1 MEDRLLAEKRR
12 RVVDTVAPEMVNEY
26 TEEQIKEIHEK
37 YSRIIKTMHT
47 HGVMTDTKLIND
59 AFQFAMEK
67 HKGVLRKDKVPYIL
81 HPIAVAQILAD
92 LGFES
97 DLVAAALLH
106 DVVEDC
112 DVTVEYLMERYGK
125 VVADTVDALSAVN
138 VITSSD
144 PEMEKKDVDV
154 LSDVKLLNEIEK
166 NPKAIYVKIA
176 DRMHNLTTIGVF
188 PYAKQRA
195 KAQHTRE
202 ILIPLA
208 RKMGI
213 YRLIYELEDLCFGIE
228 NPECYKNV
236 KEKYEQLLWKNR
248 YGVKEVQDYL
258 TTIFFGNSIIDGIRK
273 EDSLSKFIL
282 SCGYRKRYIESIFRN
297 VTSQVSNILTDL
309 EKNICKEKVELY
321 DIYFI
326 VKDEC
331 VFTAIDVFFYFYQE
345 LLDGQYRITVT
356 GIKRNAEDT
365 RSYFVL
371 EDCYNNKYRLFI
383 EKESDYLNKMNGV
396 ILGGELGVKKLTK
409 IDTAEPGESFKS
421 FINVYRKDGTMVQI
435 EEGATVL
442 DFAFAIHPEI
452 GICARYALIN
462 RKQEQIPLYA
472 KLNEGDLIE
481 IVHDSHKENPELDTP
496 HATIRWFEYVRT
508 REATRALS
516 RYLEKHVESAK
527 PLIQVHDS
535 TGNTYEIETGSTV
548 LDFAFLLEN
557 ENGLHF
563 KAAYVNK
570 SKNKARID
578 KMLGYDDVVKVIFDN
593 DDTATPKFEWL
604 NIVKTKKAK
613 DILLEYFNS
622 ILKAK

>member
-1 MEDRLLAEKRR
+1 MEDRLLALKKTKN
-12 RVVDTVAPEMVNEY
+12 VNTAAPEMVEEY

-37 YSRIIKTMHT
+37 YSRIIKTMYA
-47 HGVMTDTKLIND
+47 HGVMADTKLLND

-67 HKGVLRKDKVPYIL
+67 HKGALRKNKEPYIL

-112 DVTVEYLMERYGK
+112 DVTVEYLTERFGK
-125 VVADTVDALSAVN
+125 NVADTVDALSAVN
-138 VITSSD
+138 VITSAD

-176 DRMHNLTTIGVF
+176 DRMHNLTTIGAF

-208 RKMGI
+208 RKMGV

-228 NPECYKNV
+228 NPECYRAV
-236 KEKYEQLLWKNR
+236 KEKYGQLLWENR

-258 TTIFFGNSIIDGIRK
+258 TMIFFGDSLDSVRK
-273 EDSLSKFIL
+273 SDSLSKFIL
-282 SCGYRKRYIESIFRN
+282 SCGYRKRYMESIFRN

-331 VFTAIDVFFYFYQE
+331 AFTAVDVFFHFYQE
-345 LLDGQYRITVT
+345 LLNGSYRITVT
-356 GIKRNAEDT
+356 EIKRNAEDT

-371 EDCYNNKYRLFI
+371 VDCYNNRYRLFV

-396 ILGGELGVKKLTK
+396 ILGGDLGLKKLGK
-409 IDTAEPGESFKS
+409 IDTAEPGESFKP

-435 EEGATVL
+435 EEGATIL

-452 GICARYALIN
+452 GICARYALVN
-462 RKQEQIPLYA
+462 KKQEQIPLYA
-472 KLNEGDLIE
+472 KLNEGDLVE
-481 IVHDSHKENPELDTP
+481 IVHDSHKDNPELNIP

-527 PLIQVHDS
+527 PLIQVHDAE
-535 TGNTYEIETGSTV
+535 GNTYEIETGSTV
-548 LDFAFLLEN
+548 LDFAFLLGN
-557 ENGLHF
+557 ETGLHF

-570 SKNKARID
+570 SKNKTRID
-578 KMLGYDDVVKVIFDN
+578 KMLGYDDVVKIISDAS
-593 DDTATPKFEWL
+593 DTATPKFEWL
-604 NIVKTKKAK
+604 NIVKTQKAK
-613 DILLEYFNS
+613 DALLEYFNS
-622 ILKAK
+622 VLKTK

>member
-1 MEDRLLAEKRR
+1 MDDKELELKKKS
-12 RVVDTVAPEMVNEY
+12 VVASVTPETINEY
-26 TEEQIKEIHEK
+26 TEAQIKEIHEK
-37 YSRIIKTMHT
+37 YSEIIKTMYA
-47 HGVMTDTKLIND
+47 HGIMADTKLIND

-67 HKGVLRKDKVPYIL
+67 HKGALRKNKEPYIL
-81 HPIAVAQILAD
+81 HPIAVARILAD

-112 DVTVEYLMERYGK
+112 GVTVEYLMERYGK
-125 VVADTVDALSAVN
+125 IVADTVDALSAVN

-176 DRMHNLTTIGVF
+176 DRIHNLTTINAF

-195 KAQHTRE
+195 KAQHTRD

-208 RKMGI
+208 RKMGV
-213 YRLIYELEDLCFGIE
+213 YRLIYELEDLCFEIE
-228 NPECYKNV
+228 NPECYKAV
-236 KEKYEQLLWKNR
+236 KEEYEQLLWENR
-248 YGVKEVQDYL
+248 YGVKEVQNYL
-258 TTIFFGNSIIDGIRK
+258 TSIFYGKAVDGIYK
-273 EDSLSKFIL
+273 EESLSKFIL

-297 VTSQVSNILTDL
+297 VTSQVPNILTDL
-309 EKNICKEKVELY
+309 GKSICKEKIELY

-331 VFTAIDVFFYFYQE
+331 VLTAIDVFFHFYQE
-345 LLDGQYRITVT
+345 ILDGLYHITIT

-371 EDCYNNKYRLFI
+371 EDCYNNKYRLFV

-396 ILGGELGVKKLTK
+396 ILNGELGFEKFTK
-409 IDTAEPGESFKS
+409 IDTAEPGESFKP

-435 EEGATVL
+435 EEGATIL

-452 GICARYALIN
+452 GICARYALLN
-462 RKQEQIPLYA
+462 KKQEQIPLYA
-472 KLNEGDLIE
+472 KLNEGDLVE
-481 IVHDSHKENPELDTP
+481 IVHDSHKENPELNLP
-496 HATIRWFEYVRT
+496 HATIRWFEYIRT

-535 TGNTYEIETGSTV
+535 DGNTYEIETGSTV
-548 LDFAFLLEN
+548 LDFAFLLGDKK
-557 ENGLHF
+557 GLHF
-563 KAAYVNK
+563 KSAYVNK
-570 SKNKARID
+570 SKNKTRVD
-578 KMLGYDDVVKVIFDN
+578 KMLGYDDVVKIIFVEN
-593 DDTATPKFEWL
+593 DESTPKFEWL
-604 NIVKTKKAK
+604 NIVKTQKAK
-613 DILLEYFNS
+613 DVLLEYFNTLLN
-622 ILKAK
+622 LK

>member
-1 MEDRLLAEKRR
+1 MEDRLLAEKKT
-12 RVVDTVAPEMVNEY
+12 RVVDTIAPETVNEY

-37 YSRIIKTMHT
+37 YGRIIKTMLA
-47 HGVMTDTKLIND
+47 HGVMADTKLIND

-67 HKGVLRKDKVPYIL
+67 HKGALRKDKVPYIL

-154 LSDVKLLNEIEK
+154 LSDVKMLNEIEK

-208 RKMGI
+208 RKMGV

-236 KEKYEQLLWKNR
+236 KEKYEQLLWENR

-258 TTIFFGNSIIDGIRK
+258 TTIFFGSSIDGIHE

-309 EKNICKEKVELY
+309 EKNICKEKIELY

-331 VFTAIDVFFYFYQE
+331 VFTAIDVFFHFYQE
-345 LLDGQYRITVT
+345 LLDGQYRITIT
-356 GIKRNAEDT
+356 EIKRNAEDT

-371 EDCYNNKYRLFI
+371 EDCYNNKYRLFV
-383 EKESDYLNKMNGV
+383 EKESDYLNQMNGV
-396 ILGGELGVKKLTK
+396 ILGGELDVKKLTK

-462 RKQEQIPLYA
+462 KKQEQIPLYA
-472 KLNEGDLIE
+472 KLNEGDLVE
-481 IVHDSHKENPELDTP
+481 IVHDSHKENPELNAP

-527 PLIQVHDS
+527 PLIQVHDPD
-535 TGNTYEIETGSTV
+535 GNTYEIETGSTV

-578 KMLGYDDVVKVIFDN
+578 KMLGYDDVVKIVFDGN
-593 DDTATPKFEWL
+593 DTETPKFEWL

-613 DILLEYFNS
+613 DVLLEYFNS

>member
-1 MEDRLLAEKRR
+1 MEDRLLALKKTKN
-12 RVVDTVAPEMVNEY
+12 VNTAAPEMVEEY

-37 YSRIIKTMHT
+37 YSRIIKTMYA
-47 HGVMTDTKLIND
+47 HGVMADTKLLND

-67 HKGVLRKDKVPYIL
+67 HKGALRKNKEPYIL

-112 DVTVEYLMERYGK
+112 DVTVEYLTERFGK
-125 VVADTVDALSAVN
+125 NVADTVDALSAVN
-138 VITSSD
+138 VITSAD

-176 DRMHNLTTIGVF
+176 DRMHNLTTIGAF

-208 RKMGI
+208 RKMGV

-228 NPECYKNV
+228 NPECYRAV
-236 KEKYEQLLWKNR
+236 KEKYEQLLWENR

-258 TTIFFGNSIIDGIRK
+258 TMIFFGDSLDSVRK
-273 EDSLSKFIL
+273 SDSLSKFIL
-282 SCGYRKRYIESIFRN
+282 SCGYRKRYMESIFRN

-331 VFTAIDVFFYFYQE
+331 AFTAVDVFFHFYQE
-345 LLDGQYRITVT
+345 LLNGSYRITVT
-356 GIKRNAEDT
+356 EIKRNAEDT

-371 EDCYNNKYRLFI
+371 VDCYNNRYRLFV

-396 ILGGELGVKKLTK
+396 ILG
-409 IDTAEPGESFKS
+409 
-421 FINVYRKDGTMVQI
+421 
-435 EEGATVL
+435 
-442 DFAFAIHPEI
+442 
-452 GICARYALIN
+452 
-462 RKQEQIPLYA
+462 
-472 KLNEGDLIE
+472 
-481 IVHDSHKENPELDTP
+481 
-496 HATIRWFEYVRT
+496 
-508 REATRALS
+508 
-516 RYLEKHVESAK
+516 
-527 PLIQVHDS
+527 
-535 TGNTYEIETGSTV
+535 
-548 LDFAFLLEN
+548 
-557 ENGLHF
+557 
-563 KAAYVNK
+563 
-570 SKNKARID
+570 
-578 KMLGYDDVVKVIFDN
+578 
-593 DDTATPKFEWL
+593 
-604 NIVKTKKAK
+604 
-613 DILLEYFNS
+613 
-622 ILKAK
+622 

>member
-1 MEDRLLAEKRR
+1 MDAKELELKKKS
-12 RVVDTVAPEMVNEY
+12 VVASVTPETINEY
-26 TEEQIKEIHEK
+26 TEAQVKEIHEK
-37 YSRIIKTMHT
+37 YSKIIKTMYA
-47 HGVMTDTKLIND
+47 HGIMADTKLIND

-67 HKGVLRKDKVPYIL
+67 HKGALRKNKEPYIL

-112 DVTVEYLMERYGK
+112 GVTVEYLMERYGK

-176 DRMHNLTTIGVF
+176 DRIHNLTTINAF

-195 KAQHTRE
+195 KAQHTRD

-208 RKMGI
+208 RKMGV

-228 NPECYKNV
+228 NPECYKAV
-236 KEKYEQLLWKNR
+236 KEKYEQLLWENR

-258 TTIFFGNSIIDGIRK
+258 TSIFYGKAIDGIYK

-297 VTSQVSNILTDL
+297 VMSQVPNILTDL
-309 EKNICKEKVELY
+309 GKNICKEKVELY

-331 VFTAIDVFFYFYQE
+331 VFTAIDVFFHFYQE
-345 LLDGQYRITVT
+345 LLDGLYHITIT

-371 EDCYNNKYRLFI
+371 EDCYNNKYRLFV

-396 ILGGELGVKKLTK
+396 ILNGELGFEKFTK
-409 IDTAEPGESFKS
+409 IDTAEPGESFKP

-435 EEGATVL
+435 EEGATIL

-452 GICARYALIN
+452 GICARYALLN
-462 RKQEQIPLYA
+462 KKQEQIPLYA
-472 KLNEGDLIE
+472 KLNEGDLVE
-481 IVHDSHKENPELDTP
+481 IVHDSHKENPELNVP
-496 HATIRWFEYVRT
+496 HATIRWFEYIRT

-535 TGNTYEIETGSTV
+535 AGNTYEIETGSTV
-548 LDFAFLLEN
+548 LDFAFLLEDKK
-557 ENGLHF
+557 GLHF
-563 KAAYVNK
+563 KSAYVNK
-570 SKNKARID
+570 SKNKTRID
-578 KMLGYDDVVKVIFDN
+578 KMLGYDDVVKIIFDEN
-593 DDTATPKFEWL
+593 DESTPKFEWL
-604 NIVKTKKAK
+604 NIVKTQKAK
-613 DILLEYFNS
+613 DVLLEYFNTLLN
-622 ILKAK
+622 LK

>member
-1 MEDRLLAEKRR
+1 MEDDRLLAEKRT

-37 YSRIIKTMHT
+37 YSRIIKTMHA

-67 HKGVLRKDKVPYIL
+67 HKGALRKDKVPYIL

-208 RKMGI
+208 HKMGI

-258 TTIFFGNSIIDGIRK
+258 TTIFFGNSIDGVRK

-309 EKNICKEKVELY
+309 EK
-321 DIYFI
+321 
-326 VKDEC
+326 
-331 VFTAIDVFFYFYQE
+331 
-345 LLDGQYRITVT
+345 
-356 GIKRNAEDT
+356 
-365 RSYFVL
+365 
-371 EDCYNNKYRLFI
+371 KY
-383 EKESDYLNKMNGV
+383 M
-396 ILGGELGVKKLTK
+396 
-409 IDTAEPGESFKS
+409 
-421 FINVYRKDGTMVQI
+421 
-435 EEGATVL
+435 
-442 DFAFAIHPEI
+442 
-452 GICARYALIN
+452 
-462 RKQEQIPLYA
+462 
-472 KLNEGDLIE
+472 
-481 IVHDSHKENPELDTP
+481 
-496 HATIRWFEYVRT
+496 
-508 REATRALS
+508 
-516 RYLEKHVESAK
+516 
-527 PLIQVHDS
+527 
-535 TGNTYEIETGSTV
+535 
-548 LDFAFLLEN
+548 
-557 ENGLHF
+557 
-563 KAAYVNK
+563 
-570 SKNKARID
+570 
-578 KMLGYDDVVKVIFDN
+578 
-593 DDTATPKFEWL
+593 
-604 NIVKTKKAK
+604 
-613 DILLEYFNS
+613 
-622 ILKAK
+622 

>member
-1 MEDRLLAEKRR
+1 MA
-12 RVVDTVAPEMVNEY
+12 
-26 TEEQIKEIHEK
+26 
-37 YSRIIKTMHT
+37 
-47 HGVMTDTKLIND
+47 DTKLIND

-67 HKGVLRKDKVPYIL
+67 HKGAMRKNKEPYIL

-112 DVTVEYLMERYGK
+112 DVTVEYLMERFGK
-125 VVADTVDALSAVN
+125 IVADTVDALSAVN
-138 VITSSD
+138 VITSGD
-144 PEMEKKDVDV
+144 PEMEKKDIDV

-176 DRMHNLTTIGVF
+176 DRIHNLTTIAAF
-188 PYAKQRA
+188 PYTKQRA

-208 RKMGI
+208 RKMGVF
-213 YRLIYELEDLCFGIE
+213 RLIYELEDLCFGIE
-228 NPECYKNV
+228 NPECYRVV
-236 KEKYEQLLWKNR
+236 KEKYEQLLWENR

-258 TTIFFGNSIIDGIRK
+258 TTIFFGDSVDGICK
-273 EDSLSKFIL
+273 EDSLSKFII
-282 SCGYRKRYIESIFRN
+282 SCGYRQRYMESIFRN
-297 VTSQVSNILTDL
+297 VTAQVSNILTDL

-331 VFTAIDVFFYFYQE
+331 AFTAMDVFFHFYQK
-345 LLDGQYRITVT
+345 LLEGFYRITVT
-356 GIKRNAEDT
+356 EIKRNAEDT

-371 EDCYNNKYRLFI
+371 EDCYNNKYRLFV

-396 ILGGELGVKKLTK
+396 ILGGEFGFKKFSK
-409 IDTAEPGESFKS
+409 IDTAEPGESFKP

-435 EEGATVL
+435 EEGATML

-462 RKQEQIPLYA
+462 KKQERIPLYA
-472 KLNEGDLIE
+472 KLNEGDLVE
-481 IVHDSHKENPELDTP
+481 IVHDSHKENPELDIP

-527 PLIQVHDS
+527 PLIQVHDAE
-535 TGNTYEIETGSTV
+535 GNTYEIETGSTV
-548 LDFAFLLEN
+548 LDFAFLLGDEM
-557 ENGLHF
+557 GLHF
-563 KAAYVNK
+563 KSAYVNK

-578 KMLGYDDVVKVIFDN
+578 KMLGYDDGIKIIADA
-593 DDTATPKFEWL
+593 DDIMTPKFEWL
-604 NIVKTKKAK
+604 NIVKTQKAK
-613 DILLEYFNS
+613 DVLLKYFNTM
-622 ILKAK
+622 LNTK

>member
-1 MEDRLLAEKRR
+1 MEDRLLAEKKT
-12 RVVDTVAPEMVNEY
+12 RVVDTIAPETVNEY

-37 YSRIIKTMHT
+37 YGRIIKTMHA
-47 HGVMTDTKLIND
+47 HGVMADTKLIND

-67 HKGVLRKDKVPYIL
+67 HKGALRKDKVPYIL

-208 RKMGI
+208 RKMGV

-236 KEKYEQLLWKNR
+236 KEKYEQLLWENR

-258 TTIFFGNSIIDGIRK
+258 TTIFFGNSIDGIRK

-331 VFTAIDVFFYFYQE
+331 VFTAIDVFFHFYQE
-345 LLDGQYRITVT
+345 LLDGQYRITIT

-371 EDCYNNKYRLFI
+371 EDCYNNKYRLFV

-396 ILGGELGVKKLTK
+396 ILGGEVDVKKLTK

-462 RKQEQIPLYA
+462 KKQEQIPLYA
-472 KLNEGDLIE
+472 KLNEGDLVE

-535 TGNTYEIETGSTV
+535 DGNTYEIETGSTV
-548 LDFAFLLEN
+548 LDFAFLLGN

-578 KMLGYDDVVKVIFDN
+578 KMLGYDDVVKIVFDDN
-593 DDTATPKFEWL
+593 DTETPKFEWL

-613 DILLEYFNS
+613 DVLLEYFNS